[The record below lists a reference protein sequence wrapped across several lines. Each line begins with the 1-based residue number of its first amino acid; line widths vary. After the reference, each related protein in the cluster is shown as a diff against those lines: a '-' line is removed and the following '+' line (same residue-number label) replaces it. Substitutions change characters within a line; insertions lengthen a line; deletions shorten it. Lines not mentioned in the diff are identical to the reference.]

1 MWLNIKTMPLQALV
15 DKVAKSR
22 MWSRIGWKVE
32 DEGTSK
38 ARFVYEIVIGGG
50 GTVDTREIS
59 FKEVCEMFE
68 WKGFTIHPSRQT
80 IIIEHTAKH
89 LKDMEP

>member
-1 MWLNIKTMPLQALV
+1 MWLNIKSMPLQALA
-15 DKVAKSR
+15 DKVAR
-22 MWSRIGWKVE
+22 TNMWSRISWKIE

-38 ARFVYEIVIGGG
+38 ARFVYEVVSGGG
-50 GTVDTREIS
+50 GVVSTREVS

-89 LKDMEP
+89 LKDIES

>member
-15 DKVAKSR
+15 DKIAKSK
-22 MWSRIGWKVE
+22 MWSRIGWKIE

-38 ARFVYEIVIGGG
+38 ARLVYEVVANSGGS
-50 GTVDTREIS
+50 VQIKEIS
-59 FKEVCEMFE
+59 FKEICEMFE
-68 WKGFTIHPSRQT
+68 WKNFTIHPSRQT
-80 IIIEHTAKH
+80 IFIEHTAKH